1 MAGLFCAMKTRLNAT
16 VILFI
21 VICITLCGCDIFD
34 ATLGAVKVPNHSQT
48 AKVRIY
54 VCGAVEREG
63 YYYAEVGTDYIS
75 VLRLAG
81 LLPESILPTLSSSY
95 VDGKI
100 TQIIVNYYDGKTMR
114 NSINANSVLIVRR
127 APVNGL
133 DESVVNKI
141 ADYIETYGKLTN
153 KKQLKLALGDDY
165 DANFYKLYIPEKDYE
180 VD

>member
-1 MAGLFCAMKTRLNAT
+1 MAGLFCAMKTRLIAT

-21 VICITLCGCDIFD
+21 VIGTTLCSCD
-34 ATLGAVKVPNHSQT
+34 TLGAPLGEVEVPNQPQT
-48 AKVRIY
+48 EKVRIY

-81 LLPESILPTLSSSY
+81 LLPESILPMLSSSY

-114 NSINANSVLIVRR
+114 ISINANSVLIVKRV
-127 APVNGL
+127 PVNGL
-133 DESVVNKI
+133 DENVVNKI

-153 KKQLKLALGDDY
+153 KNQLKLALGDDY

-180 VD
+180 VN